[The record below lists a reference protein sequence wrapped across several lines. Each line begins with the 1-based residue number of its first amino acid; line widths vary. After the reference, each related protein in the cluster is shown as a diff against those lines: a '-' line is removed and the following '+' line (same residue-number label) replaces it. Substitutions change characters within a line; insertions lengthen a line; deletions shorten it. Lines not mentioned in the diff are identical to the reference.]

1 MKPEEKTNIASRT
14 SFCLNWHH
22 EPCRQ
27 RRIDLAFASTM
38 QVWNKT
44 KPHSM
49 VYAHYFTAPGEDFH
63 NLAQNYHIQAHHL
76 KFQFSP
82 GRIYI
87 VADKPFRTSQRV
99 RTSQALNFVYNIIMT
114 EQHHVNSIRRS
125 SALWIETRKTEQFKK
140 KENY

>member
-38 QVWNKT
+38 QAWHKT

-49 VYAHYFTAPGEDFH
+49 VYAHYFTAPGTDFN
-63 NLAQNYHIQAHHL
+63 NLAQNYYIQAQHL
-76 KFQFSP
+76 KFQFNP

-99 RTSQALNFVYNIIMT
+99 RPAQALNFVYHIIMS
-114 EQHHVNSIRRS
+114 EDPIPFEHHRVNYIRRS
-125 SALWIETRKTEQFKK
+125 YPLLASLKK
-140 KENY
+140 MSMR